1 MHDASYEYGEQF
13 RRCGRGPEL
22 FYGYCSDTRRMRMM
36 DYADYVRN
44 MRRAYSDMCAAMY
57 RSAQGSMNALLASMQ
72 SAMPQAHPWWK
83 HGDCGC
89 GPSHEAW
96 HRVPWHHDC
105 GCHEGPHGHHGHD
118 CHCSCCIC
126 GADAVEYVHCG
137 EQRLIPLLFENDTRR
152 ERDVRL
158 ELGAFATASGQELG
172 WQAAFSETAFTLPP
186 CGRKTVLLSVNVDCG
201 KLVPQSPPAGV
212 EGGNANRLP
221 SVDECKVGYATVR
234 AEGCLVRPLVVA
246 VAVLPNDCGA
256 HKAPCGCG
264 CCN

>member
-1 MHDASYEYGEQF
+1 MHDASHEHYEHSPRY
-13 RRCGRGPEL
+13 GRGPEV

-36 DYADYVRN
+36 DYPDYVRN
-44 MRRAYSDMCAAMY
+44 MRRAYSDLYAAMY
-57 RSAQGSMNALLASMQ
+57 RGAQGSMNSWMESL
-72 SAMPQAHPWWK
+72 SAVMPRWHRWWK
-83 HGDCGC
+83 HDDCGC
-89 GPSHEAW
+89 GQWPW
-96 HRVPWHHDC
+96 HGYAGHPWHHDC
-105 GCHEGPHGHHGHD
+105 GCHGDHHGHD
-118 CHCSCCIC
+118 CHCSCCISC
-126 GADAVEYVHCG
+126 ADAVEYVHCG

-152 ERDVRL
+152 ERDVKL

-172 WQAAFSETAFTLPP
+172 WEASFSETAFNLPP
-186 CGRKTVLLSVNVDCG
+186 CGRRTVLLRVNVDCG
-201 KLVPQSPPAGV
+201 RLAGQQPPAGA
-212 EGGNANRLP
+212 GDANRLP